1 MPDTKHAIAALFPF
15 GEQRDERQSEL
26 AAGKLSDRV
35 EETRGFA
42 RPSILELCGL
52 VVERRVYVSALE
64 QSGERCMGRDWP
76 SI

>member
-15 GEQRDERQSEL
+15 GEQRDEGQCGP
-26 AAGKLSDRV
+26 AVGKISDRV
-35 EETRGFA
+35 EENRGAA

-64 QSGERCMGRDWP
+64 QFGER
-76 SI
+76 